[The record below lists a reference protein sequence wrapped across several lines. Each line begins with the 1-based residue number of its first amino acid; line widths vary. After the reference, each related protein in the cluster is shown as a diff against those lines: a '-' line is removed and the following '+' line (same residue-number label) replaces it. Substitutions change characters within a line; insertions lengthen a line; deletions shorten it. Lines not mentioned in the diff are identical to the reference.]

1 MKHPL
6 VKAADDL
13 RKQLRNLTFPD
24 PVACTYNPLEYAW
37 DRHCDYLKK
46 FGSGQKK
53 VLFLGMNPGPY
64 GMAQTGVPFGEIPH
78 VRDWLGISGP
88 VGKPEPEHKKRPIT
102 GFDCERTSFRPA
114 SIAEPSSVVPPPR
127 FPSWAGKFRL
137 SCGKYRL

>member
-1 MKHPL
+1 MKRPL

-37 DRHCDYLKK
+37 DRHCDYLTK

-88 VGKPEPEHKKRPIT
+88 VGKPDPNTRSAP
-102 GFDCERTSFRPA
+102 SPA
-114 SIAEPSSVVPPPR
+114 STANAPR
-127 FPSWAGKFRL
+127 FRVAASGDSLRNSLEQPKRSSTIISSPTSARSFG
-137 SCGKYRL
+137 